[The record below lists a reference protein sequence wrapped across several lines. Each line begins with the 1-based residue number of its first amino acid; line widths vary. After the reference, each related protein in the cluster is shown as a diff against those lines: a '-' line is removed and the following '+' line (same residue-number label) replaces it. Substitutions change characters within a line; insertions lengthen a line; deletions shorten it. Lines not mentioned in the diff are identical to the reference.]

1 MQSQKDD
8 CNKWNRSSIK
18 ARQQIREWTKPST
31 DKTSGHDSSI
41 FIGNHLLILMISI
54 SCYF

>member
-1 MQSQKDD
+1 MQRQKDD